1 MSTVTSMRASTS
13 VRTRTAVHL
22 TDAITG
28 AFSFIVAHLGL
39 SASHLAGTWDAIERG
54 LMTWIEEGT
63 LDEVSIEFGDPDDP
77 IAVFDIPLQYRFTGT
92 ANEEYVANRARLAR
106 LAAKI
111 DRVPTGTAY
120 RVVVTHNGLH
130 ADITGWSVT
139 TRADRS
145 GLTSHNL
152 GTLGSGPEASA
163 SLNYLTR
170 RT

>member
-1 MSTVTSMRASTS
+1 MSTVTTMRATTA

-22 TDAITG
+22 TDVITG
-28 AFSFIVAHLGL
+28 AFSLVVAHLGL
-39 SASHLAGTWDAIERG
+39 SASYLAGNWGTIEQG
-54 LMTWIEEGT
+54 LMMWIEEGT
-63 LDEVSIEFGDPDDP
+63 LDEVSLEFGDPADP

-111 DRVPTGTAY
+111 ERVPAGTAY
-120 RVVVTHNGLH
+120 RVVVSHNGLH
-130 ADITGWSVT
+130 ANVPGWSAT

>member
-1 MSTVTSMRASTS
+1 MSTVTTMRSSTT

-22 TDAITG
+22 TDVITG
-28 AFSFIVAHLGL
+28 AFSLIVAHLGL
-39 SASHLAGTWDAIERG
+39 STSYLTGNWEAIERG

-63 LDEVSIEFGDPDDP
+63 LNGVSLEFGDPAKP
-77 IAVFDIPLQYRFTGT
+77 IAVYDIPLQYRFSGT
-92 ANEEYVANRARLAR
+92 AEEEYVANRARLAR

-111 DRVPTGTAY
+111 VKVPAGTVY
-120 RVVVTHNGLH
+120 RVVVSHNGPH
-130 ADITGWSVT
+130 AHVGGWGVT

-152 GTLGSGPEASA
+152 GTLGSGPEATA
-163 SLNYLTR
+163 SLNYLAR